1 MVPNA
6 SRLMEAVKAAVD
18 GLDDPEAAAPFLVRL
33 GARHMRYGV
42 CPDHF
47 DVIGAALLST
57 LEQELGESFTPH
69 VRDAWTAAWAVIA
82 TAMVRGLLAIS

>member
-1 MVPNA
+1 
-6 SRLMEAVKAAVD
+6 
-18 GLDDPEAAAPFLVRL
+18 
-33 GARHMRYGV
+33 MRYGV

-82 TAMVRGLLAIS
+82 TAMVRGMLAIS